1 MIIINFISLIL
12 DGILSV
18 MLNNGSILLPLFSLV
33 SLIIV
38 YPYLTKKENI
48 FIYSMIIGY
57 LYDIVYTQTP
67 FLNTILFIV
76 LSIGIYCYYNF
87 LPISFFNS
95 LVLVLITILLFRIF
109 TYFILVFVGVINTD
123 YQLLFESIY
132 ASLLSNIIYY
142 VMVSFIL
149 KRYFNKK
156 GKKHY
161 GSISFKRWT
170 NVRKKYWQR

>member
-1 MIIINFISLIL
+1 MDIKEAIKRIEEHYNPKIN
-12 DGILSV
+12 
-18 MLNNGSILLPLFSLV
+18 LV
-33 SLIIV
+33 DTFLQPTDDEIV

-95 LVLVLITILLFRIF
+95 LFLVLITILLFRIF

-142 VMVSFIL
+142 VVVSFIL
-149 KRYFNKK
+149 KRYFNKN